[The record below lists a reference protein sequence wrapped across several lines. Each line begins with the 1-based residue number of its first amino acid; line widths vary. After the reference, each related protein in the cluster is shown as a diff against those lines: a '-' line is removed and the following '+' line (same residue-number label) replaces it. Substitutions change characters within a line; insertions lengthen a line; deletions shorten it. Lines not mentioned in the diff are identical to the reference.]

1 MPSQEV
7 QKPSTKTKMCPKFV
21 FDVPPKAQERR
32 EQFITPQGADPEG
45 DGPEIHSSLDPGAGP
60 EADGTEVHDQTV
72 QGASRADGSGGDGA
86 GPGAAHN
93 GHDAQPEAWKVVG
106 DVEEMTV
113 EKPAVLG
120 VDEVVAWQ

>member
-1 MPSQEV
+1 
-7 QKPSTKTKMCPKFV
+7 MCPS
-21 FDVPPKAQERR
+21 KAQECR

-45 DGPEIHSSLDPGAGP
+45 DGPEIHSSLEAG
-60 EADGTEVHDQTV
+60 GTGVHDQRV

-93 GHDAQPEAWKVVG
+93 GHDAQPEAWKVAG